1 MTRRANGAPSRSAEA
16 QAPPEGASADDG
28 GREGRWQRI
37 YAVVRR
43 IPRGKV
49 ASYGQVA
56 TLAGL
61 PGHARQ
67 VGYALHALRDEGAV
81 PWHRVVNAQ
90 GRLSL
95 GRDVPGGQIP
105 QRFRLEAEGVEFHPN
120 GSINLGRYG
129 WKPRRKPPAVSS
141 DEDGDADE

>member
-1 MTRRANGAPSRSAEA
+1 LPSVEPATAAGETASPADEA
-16 QAPPEGASADDG
+16 
-28 GREGRWQRI
+28 RTGRWERI

-56 TLAGL
+56 ALAGL

-67 VGYALHALRDEGAV
+67 VGYALHARRDEHAV

-95 GRDVPGGQIP
+95 GSGVPGGQIP

-120 GSINLGRYG
+120 GSVPLARYG
-129 WKPRRKPPAVSS
+129 WKPRAKRPATA
-141 DEDGDADE
+141 DPDGDDG